1 MKQIFLLLT
10 HLVVSSRAFQC
21 GLPMVKINEVI
32 VRGHDAKPGSFPWH
46 AALYHRKGRSDT
58 YVCGGTLISSMYVL
72 TADHCVKD
80 YNDYVLSPKRIFVR
94 LGVYNLDVPNLH
106 TSQHHNIFKIYQYRR
121 GSQWRRND
129 IALLELSTEAKLN
142 EHVQPA
148 CVNREEHITGQYG
161 VAVGWGFTEDDEVS
175 STLKAARMPVVST
188 AACLEHDRATFGQS
202 LDSSSFC
209 AGNTNGTTVCNG
221 DSGGGLHMKRGDTWY
236 VVGITSF
243 TAVRDTNRYVCRT
256 DSYAAFTNVA
266 TFAPWI
272 QSIAEL
278 NSTVEKGWC
287 SFS

>member
-1 MKQIFLLLT
+1 MACRTIPPK
-10 HLVVSSRAFQC
+10 
-21 GLPMVKINEVI
+21 
-32 VRGHDAKPGSFPWH
+32 GSFRYATFVAGH
-46 AALYHRKGRSDT
+46 HKFD
-58 YVCGGTLISSMYVL
+58 
-72 TADHCVKD
+72 
-80 YNDYVLSPKRIFVR
+80 RIFVR

-106 TSQHHNIFKIYQYRR
+106 TSQHHNIFKIYQYGS
-121 GSQWRRND
+121 GSQRRRND

-175 STLKAARMPVVST
+175 STLKAARMPV
-188 AACLEHDRATFGQS
+188 S
-202 LDSSSFC
+202 LDSGSFC

-221 DSGGGLHMKRGDTWY
+221 DSGGGLHVKRGDTWY

-278 NSTVEKGWC
+278 NSTVEKG
-287 SFS
+287 SAAIRGGDQVAD